1 MRLLVR
7 VRRLLWRLGGKGRG
21 LRLLVRIGRGLR
33 GSVRIRR
40 LLWRLVGKGRTLRL
54 LVGICGG
61 FRLLVGVGRFLDSK
75 VGVILS
81 DINTVFRR
89 LDNGSLRDII

>member
-54 LVGICGG
+54 LVRVGG
-61 FRLLVGVGRFLDSK
+61 FLDSK
-75 VGVILS
+75 VGIILS
-81 DINTVFRR
+81 DVNTVFRR